1 MKGGIFLTR
10 ERKNSKYGHFIK
22 LTFEDENEFDEY
34 ISTLENLKTTY
45 KTDLEFLELVEILD
59 HIIDTMKKKK
69 NTKYNDELSTIIP
82 EEDAV
87 LLFDLFY
94 RFSLILAFGK

>member
-34 ISTLENLKTTY
+34 ISTLENLKTA
-45 KTDLEFLELVEILD
+45 LEIKQKESKKLEEKISQKRL
-59 HIIDTMKKKK
+59 KK
-69 NTKYNDELSTIIP
+69 ESTIK
-82 EEDAV
+82 
-87 LLFDLFY
+87 DLHEQ
-94 RFSLILAFGK
+94 